1 MAMRVSG
8 MISGMDTDEMIKQ
21 MTSAYTARKD
31 KVWKAQKSLEY
42 KQDAWKDMN
51 KEIYGFFSNTLS
63 NARMSDTYRTKEL
76 ALSNSNVASVSTKDL
91 TGTSTLKVNKVAS
104 QSFMTGSVV
113 DRSYVI
119 GISGSFTV
127 KIGGEE
133 KEINLTADMSMKQV
147 ADKLK
152 DAGLNANFD
161 EKNRRL
167 FLSSKSTGLRSNF
180 EIAGGEQI
188 LSAIGLGV
196 SSNYQKGEDA
206 VIEFNGAQF
215 TSEDNHF
222 DINGVAITAMMEGTT
237 TIGSKDNNHIFE
249 SVKDFIEKY
258 NTLITKIDSVY
269 NSTASKGYSP
279 LTDDEK
285 YVLSDKQ
292 VDDWE
297 KKIKEGALTK
307 DKDLNEVSNLL
318 KERMS
323 SFAKDGV
330 TLYSLGISLGGY
342 FETEKD
348 KRGEYK
354 IDEEKLKNA
363 IAEDPDKV
371 VNYISSLAASVYD
384 KLNAKMKST
393 SMNSVYSLYQDKQI
407 KKDIAAY
414 DEKIKDM
421 EKKINAIEDKYYR
434 QFAQM
439 EKMLVSIQNQ
449 QTYMSNF
456 FGWA

>member
-8 MISGMDTDEMIKQ
+8 MISGMNTDDIVKQ
-21 MTSAYTARKD
+21 MMSGYTARKD
-31 KVWKAQKSLEY
+31 KIWKTQKSLEY

-51 KEIYGFFSNTLS
+51 KEIYEFFSNTLS
-63 NARMSDTYRTKEL
+63 NARMSSSYQTKEL
-76 ALSNSNVASVSTKDL
+76 ALSNSNIASVSAKDI
-91 TGTSTLKVNKVAS
+91 TGTSTLKIDKVAS
-104 QSFMTGSVV
+104 QSFLTGSTV
-113 DRSYVI
+113 DQTHVI
-119 GISGSFTV
+119 GVSGKFTV

-152 DAGLNANFD
+152 DVGLNANFD

-180 EIAGGEQI
+180 EIAGGDKI

-196 SSNYQKGEDA
+196 SSNYKKGEDA

-215 TSEDNHF
+215 TSENNNF
-222 DINGVAITAMMEGTT
+222 NINGTVITALTEGTT
-237 TIGSKDNNHIFE
+237 TINSKNNNHIFE
-249 SVKDFIEKY
+249 GVKDFIEKY
-258 NTLITKIDSVY
+258 NSLITKIDSAY

-279 LTDDEK
+279 LTDEEK
-285 YVLSDKQ
+285 YSLSDKQ
-292 VDDWE
+292 IEDWE
-297 KKIKEGALTK
+297 RKLKESALGK
-307 DKDLNEVSNLL
+307 DKDLNDISNLL

-323 SFAKDGV
+323 SFAKDGT

-363 IAEDPDKV
+363 IAEDPNKV
-371 VNYISSLAASVYD
+371 VNYISSLAASIYD
-384 KLNAKMKST
+384 KLNIKMKST
-393 SMNSVYSLYQDKQI
+393 SMNSVYNVYQDKQL
-407 KKDIAAY
+407 KKDIEGY
-414 DEKIKDM
+414 EKKVKDM
-421 EKKINAIEDKYYR
+421 ETKMFAIEDKYYR

-439 EKMLVSIQNQ
+439 EKMLASLQSQ

-456 FGWA
+456 FGW

>member
-8 MISGMDTDEMIKQ
+8 MISGMNTDDIVKQ
-21 MTSAYTARKD
+21 MMSGYTARKD
-31 KVWKAQKSLEY
+31 KIWKTQKSLEY

-51 KEIYGFFSNTLS
+51 KEIYEFFSNTLS
-63 NARMSDTYRTKEL
+63 NARMSSSYQTKEL
-76 ALSNSNVASVSTKDL
+76 ALSNSNIASVSAKDI
-91 TGTSTLKVNKVAS
+91 TGTSTLKIDKVAS
-104 QSFMTGSVV
+104 QSFLTGSVV
-113 DRSYVI
+113 DQTHVI
-119 GISGSFTV
+119 GVSGKFTV

-147 ADKLK
+147 ANKLK
-152 DAGLNANFD
+152 DVGLNANFD

-180 EIAGGEQI
+180 EIAGGDKI

-196 SSNYQKGEDA
+196 SSNYKKGEDA
-206 VIEFNGAQF
+206 VIKFNGAQF
-215 TSEDNHF
+215 TSENNNF
-222 DINGVAITAMMEGTT
+222 NINGTIITALTEGIT
-237 TIGSKDNNHIFE
+237 TISSKNNNHIFE
-249 SVKDFIEKY
+249 GVKDFIEKY
-258 NTLITKIDSVY
+258 NSLITKIDGAY
-269 NSTASKGYSP
+269 NSAASKGYSP
-279 LTDDEK
+279 LTDEEK
-285 YVLSDKQ
+285 YSLNDKQ
-292 VDDWE
+292 IEDWE
-297 KKIKEGALTK
+297 KKLKEGALGK
-307 DKDLNEVSNLL
+307 DKDLNDISNLL

-323 SFAKDGV
+323 SFAKDGT

-363 IAEDPDKV
+363 ITEDPDKV

-384 KLNAKMKST
+384 KLNIKMKST
-393 SMNSVYSLYQDKQI
+393 SMNSVYNVYQDKQL
-407 KKDIAAY
+407 KKDIETY
-414 DEKIKDM
+414 EKKVKDM
-421 EKKINAIEDKYYR
+421 ETKMFAIEDKYYR

-439 EKMLVSIQNQ
+439 EKMLASLQSQ

-456 FGWA
+456 FGW